1 MHASRHFLA
10 DFFAH
15 GRHGQ
20 FCTEIKEHHAE
31 NQQDSAKEKQ
41 QQNTGGKGRDG
52 KT

>member
-20 FCTEIKEHHAE
+20 FCTKIKEHHAE
-31 NQQDSAKEKQ
+31 NQQYSTKEKQ